1 MTAIEMVPESVEKF
15 TEELSKAQASL
26 QSVIERLDKSV
37 KSVEPKW
44 GGDSQQAFLRFYRE
58 WRKGMEMHSTALKK
72 TAEQLKIMTGDYKT
86 IK

>member
-1 MTAIEMVPESVEKF
+1 MTSIEMVPESVEKF
-15 TEELSKAQASL
+15 SEDLTKAQASL
-26 QSVIERLDKSV
+26 QAIIEELDKSV

-58 WRKGMEMHSTALKK
+58 WRKGIEMHSTALKK
-72 TAEQLKIMTGDYKT
+72 TAEQLKKMTENYKT